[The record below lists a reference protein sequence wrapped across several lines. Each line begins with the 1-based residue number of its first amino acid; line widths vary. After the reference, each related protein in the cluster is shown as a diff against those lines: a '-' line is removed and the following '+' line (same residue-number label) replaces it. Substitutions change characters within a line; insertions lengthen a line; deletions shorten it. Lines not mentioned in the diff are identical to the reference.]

1 MRLNWLLVSGLCSTL
16 LLGCVSES
24 TIVDSNR
31 QPERKIDNKQ
41 VARTRLSLGLN
52 YLQRGET
59 AQARFNLEKAKE
71 LAPELPEIANALAY
85 YYQQVG
91 EFDQAEAAYR
101 EALRKDSNNPD
112 TYNNFGAFLCQINK
126 FEQAEELLL
135 AAVKR
140 PGYIRVAESYENLA
154 LCALSQKDFS
164 KYEQYLQQAI
174 RHNGLKQSIV
184 YAMAVLKYATGDLQQ
199 AKVWQQ
205 RLQDVG
211 AVSPQVSLLRYIIA
225 YQLKDEAERQKIEK
239 FMLSVYPTAAETA
252 WVLSADFSES
262 EPEKMRRDYK
272 QSLIGSTDDNAQSG
286 SSRHSPKIKV
296 VKRKTGVQPESQAYA
311 LTTDNTPQVELAAP
325 AQPAVVA
332 APASNPS
339 PDTQIAAEAVNQPTF
354 SQSSTAAIAAQTQ
367 SAQRQ
372 TTQTDLAQTQPAQ
385 TQPAQTHKVQY
396 GETLYRIA
404 SKYRLSVSELQQLN
418 GLRDPADIKAGQ
430 LLQLRATT
438 TLPEQYLAQDGDTL
452 FSIAYKFGLTLQ
464 QLAQWNQLSADAVL
478 TSGQQILLKDPTL

>member
-154 LCALSQKDFS
+154 LCALSQKNFS

-339 PDTQIAAEAVNQPTF
+339 PDAQIAAAAANTPE
-354 SQSSTAAIAAQTQ
+354 QSHSTAATAE
-367 SAQRQ
+367 
-372 TTQTDLAQTQPAQ
+372 QTQPAQ

>member
-154 LCALSQKDFS
+154 LCALSQKDFG

-272 QSLIGSTDDNAQSG
+272 QSLIGSTDDNAQPG

-339 PDTQIAAEAVNQPTF
+339 PDTQIAAEAANMPE
-354 SQSSTAAIAAQTQ
+354 SSHSTAATAE
-367 SAQRQ
+367 
-372 TTQTDLAQTQPAQ
+372 QTQPAQ

-430 LLQLRATT
+430 LLQLRATA